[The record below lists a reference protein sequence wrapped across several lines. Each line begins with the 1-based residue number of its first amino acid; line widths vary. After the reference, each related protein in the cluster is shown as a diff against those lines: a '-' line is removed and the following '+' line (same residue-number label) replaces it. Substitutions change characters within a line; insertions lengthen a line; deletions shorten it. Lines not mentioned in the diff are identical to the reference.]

1 MKALVYH
8 GLGKK
13 AWEEKPK
20 PIINKTNRCRCKNFK
35 NNHMRNRSAYYER
48 RRARCY

>member
-8 GLGKK
+8 GPGKK

-20 PIINKTNRCRCKNFK
+20 PSIIDPSDALDKNL
-35 NNHMRNRSAYYER
+35 
-48 RRARCY
+48 